1 MLRLIIILAFSL
13 CTPVFSQNDSA
24 KSPAAKSV
32 RDLTVEARKSL
43 FTVSHGSRGTTR
55 EGTGTGFA
63 ISNDLIATCLHV
75 IGEARAIKVQTWDG
89 KELTVLAVHASDRK
103 RDLAILKIKDGDLTP
118 LPLGDSAKLLQGES
132 VIALGNPMGLTG
144 SVVEGVLSAR
154 REMELGEMLQLAI
167 PVEPGNSGGP
177 VLDRQGRV
185 HGIMTMKSTITA
197 NLGFAMP
204 VNLLKPLITTPN
216 PVPMDQWLTIGA
228 LNNKEW
234 EPLMGAQWRQR
245 AGRITVKERGSGF
258 GGRSLCLSLLKAPAL
273 PYEMEVM
280 VKLNNEAGA
289 AGLVFSSDGKEKHY
303 GFYPTGGKLRLTR
316 FDGPSV
322 FTWTILKDADS
333 PHYKPG
339 EWNTLKVRHESG
351 TIHCFVN
358 DHKVFT
364 VKDDG
369 LNDGRMGLTKFR
381 ETEAEFRKFRHGA
394 KLARLTPP
402 AELLEKLEK
411 EIYALKPS
419 DEFSKEEINQLKPHA
434 SINQNLLRKRAE
446 TLEAQARQ
454 FRWLAAAVHERA
466 TQDALLKELD
476 QDESKINLLRAALLI
491 ARLDNG
497 EIEIEHYLKTLDSMA
512 ETIKGA
518 LNPKATEKEQL
529 EAIGRHMFEQSGFH
543 GSRGDYYNRA
553 NSYLNEVID
562 DREGIPITLSLL
574 YMEIASRLNI
584 PLQGLPL
591 PGHFA
596 VGKIEDGKPQKIID
610 VYNGAKVISR
620 KEAEELVFNTSGV
633 RLREEHYQ
641 PATKQDM
648 IIRMLRNLIGIS
660 NTTDEPATVIRYLDT
675 LLLLEPNAPQE
686 RLNRALMHM
695 RQEKNSKA
703 KEDVRWLLENN
714 PPGFNRERLLDLFQR
729 L

>member
-245 AGRITVKERGSGF
+245 AGRITVKERGSGLA
-258 GGRSLCLSLLKAPAL
+258 GAPLCLSLLKAPAL

-289 AGLVFSSDGKEKHY
+289 AGLVFSSDGKES
-303 GFYPTGGKLRLTR
+303 TM
-316 FDGPSV
+316 V
-322 FTWTILKDADS
+322 F
-333 PHYKPG
+333 
-339 EWNTLKVRHESG
+339 
-351 TIHCFVN
+351 
-358 DHKVFT
+358 
-364 VKDDG
+364 
-369 LNDGRMGLTKFR
+369 
-381 ETEAEFRKFRHGA
+381 
-394 KLARLTPP
+394 TPP
-402 AELLEKLEK
+402 AANYVLPVSM
-411 EIYALKPS
+411 ALPCS
-419 DEFSKEEINQLKPHA
+419 LGPFSRTP
-434 SINQNLLRKRAE
+434 
-446 TLEAQARQ
+446 
-454 FRWLAAAVHERA
+454 
-466 TQDALLKELD
+466 
-476 QDESKINLLRAALLI
+476 I
-491 ARLDNG
+491 ARTTSPANG
-497 EIEIEHYLKTLDSMA
+497 TRSKSGMSPAPSIVLSM
-512 ETIKGA
+512 
-518 LNPKATEKEQL
+518 
-529 EAIGRHMFEQSGFH
+529 
-543 GSRGDYYNRA
+543 
-553 NSYLNEVID
+553 
-562 DREGIPITLSLL
+562 ITKF
-574 YMEIASRLNI
+574 
-584 PLQGLPL
+584 LPL
-591 PGHFA
+591 
-596 VGKIEDGKPQKIID
+596 
-610 VYNGAKVISR
+610 R
-620 KEAEELVFNTSGV
+620 
-633 RLREEHYQ
+633 
-641 PATKQDM
+641 
-648 IIRMLRNLIGIS
+648 
-660 NTTDEPATVIRYLDT
+660 TTA
-675 LLLLEPNAPQE
+675 
-686 RLNRALMHM
+686 
-695 RQEKNSKA
+695 
-703 KEDVRWLLENN
+703 
-714 PPGFNRERLLDLFQR
+714 
-729 L
+729 